1 MSRNDFHL
9 PDLGEGL
16 IEAEI
21 IVWHVAAGDHVV
33 ADQPLVSVETDK
45 AVVEIPAPRSGTV
58 LRLHGEP
65 GDRIEVGALLVEFD
79 SARTDSGAIV
89 GDLVG
94 ATRSARDHPQVRGEV
109 RGEMRG
115 EVRGEARAEVKAS
128 PAARRR
134 ARELGVALEHVAG
147 SGPGGVIQV
156 TDIERDADNLPTSP
170 NAEALRGVR
179 RAMARRMADAHLRVA
194 PASVTGEA
202 NVSSWHQEGSPLLR
216 LVRAVGEACRAEPR
230 LNAAFDDANMTIR
243 AAERVDLGIAME
255 TADGLF
261 VPVLRDVAARDADD
275 LAEGIAQM
283 KVDVQKRSIPAGDL
297 RGQTITLS
305 NFGAVAGIHSAMIVV
320 PPQVAIV
327 GAGRV
332 SMRPVLEEGQLREH
346 AFLPLSITFDHRVV
360 TGVETCRFLAAM
372 VDDLE
377 QES

>member
-1 MSRNDFHL
+1 VSTTDFHL

-21 IVWHVAAGDHVV
+21 ISWHVAAGDHVV

-45 AVVEIPAPRSGTV
+45 AVVEIPAPQSGTV
-58 LRLHGEP
+58 VRLHGEP

-94 ATRSARDHPQVRGEV
+94 ATPSAPDQPPDQVPV
-109 RGEMRG
+109 RVEL
-115 EVRGEARAEVKAS
+115 KAS

-156 TDIERDADNLPTSP
+156 TDIERNTDSLPTSP

-194 PASVTGEA
+194 AASVTGEA
-202 NVSSWHQEGSPLLR
+202 NVSSWHQEGSPLSR

-230 LNAAFDDANMTIR
+230 LNVAFDDVNMTVR
-243 AAERVDLGIAME
+243 AADQVDLGIAME

-261 VPVLRDVAARDADD
+261 VPVLRDVAARNADD
-275 LAEGIAQM
+275 LAEGIERM
-283 KVDVQKRSIPAGDL
+283 KEDVRKRSIPAAEL

-305 NFGAVAGIHSAMIVV
+305 NYGAVAGIHSAMIVV

-332 SMRPVLEEGQLREH
+332 SMRPVLEQGQLREH

-360 TGVETCRFLAAM
+360 TGVETCRFLGAL
-372 VDDLE
+372 VEDLE
-377 QES
+377 RET

>member
-1 MSRNDFHL
+1 MTANAFHL

-21 IVWHVAAGDHVV
+21 ISWHVAAGDHVV

-45 AVVEIPAPRSGTV
+45 AVVEIPAPQSGTV
-58 LRLHGEP
+58 VRLHGEL

-89 GDLVG
+89 GDLAG
-94 ATRSARDHPQVRGEV
+94 AAPSAPERV
-109 RGEMRG
+109 
-115 EVRGEARAEVKAS
+115 EVKAS

-156 TDIERDADNLPTSP
+156 SDVERNADSLTTSP
-170 NAEALRGVR
+170 GAEALRGVR
-179 RAMARRMADAHLRVA
+179 RTMAKRMADAHARVA
-194 PASVTGEA
+194 AASVTGEA
-202 NVSSWHQEGSPLLR
+202 DVSLWHQGQSPLLR
-216 LVRAVGEACRAEPR
+216 LVRAVGEACRVEPR
-230 LNAAFDDANMTIR
+230 LNAAFDDVNMTLLL
-243 AAERVDLGIAME
+243 AEQVDLGIAME

-261 VPVLRDVAARDADD
+261 VPVLRDVAARDADG
-275 LAEGIAQM
+275 LAEGIERM
-283 KVDVQKRSIPAGDL
+283 KEDVRKRSIPAADL

-332 SMRPVLEEGQLREH
+332 SMRPVLKEGQLREH

-360 TGVETCRFLAAM
+360 TGVETCRFLDAL
-372 VDDLE
+372 VHNLE
-377 QES
+377 QEN